1 MREWHGAF
9 AATIRP
15 VLDAR
20 ANLYRR
26 MSHRMFAAVRP
37 ACVAFES
44 AVEAAT
50 PGYRTAP
57 ERRIDAMARDLL
69 AVYRDSAH
77 YCVEGGYFSFTVRE
91 EQVRRVVAELIVAL
105 APYGL
110 EFPSSG
116 GRQSCP
122 PPARS
127 TSDA

>member
-1 MREWHGAF
+1 MREWHAAF

-15 VLDAR
+15 ILDAR

-26 MSHRMFAAVRP
+26 MSRRMFAAVRP
-37 ACVAFES
+37 ACATFET

-77 YCVEGGYFSFTVRE
+77 HCVEGGYFSFTVRE
-91 EQVRRVVAELIVAL
+91 EQVRRIVAELIVAL

-110 EFPSSG
+110 EFPSAA
-116 GRQSCP
+116 R
-122 PPARS
+122 PASSPRP
-127 TSDA
+127 